1 MDYIRDVLPRIVIG
15 TVIKSRTGREYIFES
30 ADEKGFCL
38 RRPGANSIQR
48 ITAKKILRSLREL
61 NERGYARFQAYPK
74 DGGFSYTVTEE
85 IGIVWAL
92 GHRVTVAN
100 NQYQPTK

>member
-1 MDYIRDVLPRIVIG
+1 MDYIKDVLPRIVIG
-15 TVIKSRTGREYIFES
+15 AVIKSRTGREYIFES

-38 RRPGANSIQR
+38 RRPGKDSTQR
-48 ITAKKILRSLREL
+48 ITAKKILRSLKEL
-61 NERGYARFQAYPK
+61 NARGYARFQRSPR

-92 GHRVTVAN
+92 GDRVTVIN